1 MKTIYVNFLFVLL
14 TIVSCG
20 DHGVSSPTANLPLG
34 LFDIEKVYDVGN
46 AADASDIRASIR
58 FSGGTTAAK
67 LGEVRFVVSKVSSTL
82 STTTAENLKSG
93 TFVVVTVSEDPAQ
106 SSITLKGTGALKDA
120 DGDAITNGSYD
131 AYVVTFQSGK
141 AVQITDPVR
150 FTLADQPVFA
160 GNYIGTWEDLGP
172 PGPATFPMSLIIKTD
187 YTGQM
192 FYANANFKPFGS
204 GSQDATTSMTVSGNL
219 TVSFVLNQSIP
230 GYKAGCAAQKTLTG
244 RFVNDINLV
253 LDTFT
258 WADCDGTREVK
269 LSFTRQ

>member
-1 MKTIYVNFLFVLL
+1 MF
-14 TIVSCG
+14 
-20 DHGVSSPTANLPLG
+20 
-34 LFDIEKVYDVGN
+34 
-46 AADASDIRASIR
+46 SI
-58 FSGGTTAAK
+58 A
-67 LGEVRFVVSKVSSTL
+67 
-82 STTTAENLKSG
+82 
-93 TFVVVTVSEDPAQ
+93 
-106 SSITLKGTGALKDA
+106 LKGTSSLKDA
-120 DGDAITNGSYD
+120 DGDAIKNATYD
-131 AYVVTFQSGK
+131 AYVVTFESGK
-141 AVQITDPVR
+141 AVQITDAVR